1 MKTKKIP
8 LTCRMCKC
16 FRIVER
22 IRWNPETRQDE
33 IKKMGKC
40 YGVSEPFD
48 ILPEDY
54 DKPCVA
60 YPGEMIE
67 MTMWPDFHGLTEALV
82 YRGFN
87 STKEVLKA
95 LDSVKETP
103 YGEEE

>member
-16 FRIVER
+16 FCIIER
-22 IRWNPETRQDE
+22 ARWNPETRREE
-33 IKKMGKC
+33 IQKMGKC
-40 YGVSEPFD
+40 FGVSEPFD
-48 ILPEDY
+48 ILPKDC

-67 MTMWPDFHGLTEALV
+67 MTTWPDFDGLIEALV
-82 YRGFN
+82 DRGFN
-87 STKEVLKA
+87 STKEVLRA